1 MEIKLNKGDQIQIP
15 TGLKAVI
22 KGDMITIEEEKTEF
36 KDGDILSVTLS
47 NGMVTSFIYKGTD
60 EAGFY
65 KFYIGING
73 FGSVVYPGKD
83 SRWDRG
89 TRTYATE
96 EEKQYLFNKLKER
109 GLYWNTEEKKMER
122 FLARVKP
129 GGRYLFIDAFGIV
142 HESTD
147 FYCPQDDK
155 YYDSG
160 NYYSPREQD
169 QAEKDAAEIRK
180 VYERRFKI

>member
-15 TGLKAVI
+15 TGHKAVI
-22 KGDMITIEEEKTEF
+22 KDGMITIEEEKIEF

-65 KFYIGING
+65 KFYIGVNG
-73 FGSVVYPGKD
+73 FGSVVHPGED
-83 SRWDRG
+83 SRWGKG

-109 GLYWNTEEKKMER
+109 GLYWDATTKQLKKIIVR
-122 FLARVKP
+122 AKP
-129 GGRYLFIDAFGIV
+129 GGRYLCINAFGII
-142 HESTD
+142 HESHD
-147 FYCPQDDK
+147 FYDPIDNEC
-155 YYDSG
+155 YDSG
-160 NYYSPREQD
+160 NYYLPEDQD